1 MKLDLEKLDEYV
13 ERNALRNDY
22 ELAKELGIRQF
33 LIHAARKKLRIGYDE
48 VRNFYNRNGE
58 ELTENLINFEEETL
72 DGFKAKY
79 IQIGNKLC

>member
-1 MKLDLEKLDEYV
+1 M
-13 ERNALRNDY
+13 
-22 ELAKELGIRQF
+22 
-33 LIHAARKKLRIGYDE
+33 RIGYDE